1 MAPKLL
7 VAVLLAGERAA
18 ELGGPWVACRRP
30 AQGGAGALHV
40 PPLAPCIGGKTRPAL
55 VARRALHWWQ
65 AAGYAQTACPRVL

>member
-55 VARRALHWWQ
+55 VASGWV
-65 AAGYAQTACPRVL
+65 CPDRVPQGVVDV